1 MTKLIIRNPE
11 ECVAAVKRAQA
22 LSGATAGSEQEQ
34 EFEALSHAIKVYEDS
49 IAMMR
54 GVGRKASEQPEEGV
68 SDIAGQ
74 E

>member
-1 MTKLIIRNPE
+1 MKKLIIRNPD
-11 ECVAAVKRAQA
+11 ECVAATKRVQA
-22 LSGATAGSEQEQ
+22 LSGAASGSEQER
-34 EFEALSHAIKVYEDS
+34 ELKALSDAIKVYEDS

-68 SDIAGQ
+68 SDTTGQ

>member
-1 MTKLIIRNPE
+1 MKQLIIRNPD
-11 ECVAAVKRAQA
+11 ECVAAVKRVQA
-22 LSGATAGSEQEQ
+22 LSGATAGSEQER
-34 EFEALSHAIKVYEDS
+34 ELEALSHAIKVYEDS

>member
-1 MTKLIIRNPE
+1 MKQPIIRNPDD
-11 ECVAAVKRAQA
+11 CVAALKRMQA
-22 LSGATAGSEQEQ
+22 LRGATPDSAQEQ
-34 EFEALSHAIKVYEDS
+34 ELEALSQAIKVYEDS

-68 SDIAGQ
+68 TDITGQ